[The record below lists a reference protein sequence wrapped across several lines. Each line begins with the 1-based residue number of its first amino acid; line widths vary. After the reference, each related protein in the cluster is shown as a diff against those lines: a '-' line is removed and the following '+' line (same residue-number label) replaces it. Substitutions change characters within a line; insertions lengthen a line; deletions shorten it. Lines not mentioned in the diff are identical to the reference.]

1 MTQIQ
6 ENNIFKIGLILNGML
21 GLTGNDFRITSVDM
35 FKDLNTSKTTNEC
48 MEDIL
53 KLRSKLE
60 IMNSLNKHQKLN
72 T

>member
-6 ENNIFKIGLILNGML
+6 ENNIFKIGLLLNGML
-21 GLTGNDFRITSVDM
+21 GLTGNDFRITSVNM
-35 FKDLNTSKTTNEC
+35 FKDLNTAKITSEC